1 MDSEVAVVVAVAVE
15 MAAGAAEV
23 EEMEAV
29 VAVGS
34 AMRGLRLK

>member
-23 EEMEAV
+23 EEMEAWWPWIP
-29 VAVGS
+29 
-34 AMRGLRLK
+34 MRASG